1 MSQAQA
7 VALKNEVVEAATRA
21 VYQLQY
27 NTQKACSFV
36 VAEVPAASYEMALE
50 AIKKVVKTEKP
61 FKKAKVA

>member
-1 MSQAQA
+1 MAQAQA

-36 VAEVPAASYEMALE
+36 VAEVPSASYEMALE
-50 AIKKVVKTEKP
+50 AIKQVVKVQR
-61 FKKAKVA
+61 KAKA

>member
-50 AIKKVVKTEKP
+50 AIKQVVKVQPRKV
-61 FKKAKVA
+61 KA

>member
-1 MSQAQA
+1 MAQAQA
-7 VALKNEVVEAATRA
+7 VALKSEVEVAATKA

-27 NTQKACSFV
+27 NTQKATSFV

-50 AIKKVVKTEKP
+50 AIKRVVKTEKP

>member
-7 VALKNEVVEAATRA
+7 AVLNNEVVEAATRA

-27 NTQKACSFV
+27 NTQKACSFL

-50 AIKKVVKTEKP
+50 AIKQVVKVQRKV
-61 FKKAKVA
+61 KA